1 MKRASSPNPAAVEI
15 FRRPGGGL
23 GEPGPSGSPMPA
35 AEARGLVLSTLH
47 QLIDTLTQLSSS
59 GSPGQQAASSGL
71 PLLLDAAEAAK
82 VLSLS
87 RGKVC
92 DLAARGE
99 IPSIRVGRA
108 LRIPRDQL
116 LGWIEHRASGA
127 STRSAVRLPT
137 WAHVDRSAEL

>member
-1 MKRASSPNPAAVEI
+1 MKRASSTQRGSEV
-15 FRRPGGGL
+15 FGRPGGGL
-23 GEPGPSGSPMPA
+23 GEPGPSGSPIST
-35 AEARGLVLSTLH
+35 AEARALVVTTLH
-47 QLIDTLTQLSSS
+47 QLIDTLIQLPSS
-59 GSPGQQAASSGL
+59 GSPGQQAESTGL

-108 LRIPRDQL
+108 LRIPRDRL
-116 LGWIEHRASGA
+116 LEWIENRTSIASSQGP
-127 STRSAVRLPT
+127 VRLPA
-137 WAHVDRSAEL
+137 WAHVNRSQEL